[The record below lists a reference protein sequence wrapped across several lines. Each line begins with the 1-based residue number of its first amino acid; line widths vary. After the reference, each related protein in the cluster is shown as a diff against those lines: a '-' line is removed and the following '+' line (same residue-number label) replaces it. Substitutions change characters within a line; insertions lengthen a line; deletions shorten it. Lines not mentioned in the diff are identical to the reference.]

1 MKSGGGGGGGGE
13 DLEKEKMN
21 KVMEEVLTKKK
32 IER

>member
-1 MKSGGGGGGGGE
+1 MKSGGGGGGE